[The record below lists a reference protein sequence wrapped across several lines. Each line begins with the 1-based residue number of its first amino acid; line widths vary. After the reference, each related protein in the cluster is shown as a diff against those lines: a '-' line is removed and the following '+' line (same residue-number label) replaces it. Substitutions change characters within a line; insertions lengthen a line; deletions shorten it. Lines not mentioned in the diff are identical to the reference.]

1 MMWKLLCLVGNLVS
15 PLLNGLDEVLDDGSL
30 GNLSDCGKA
39 IGGSLGET
47 KTSSWN
53 SGSSSGNRVGNVG
66 RSSGVVS
73 GESDGRL
80 GESDLGGSWEGSSI
94 GSWDS
99 RGGSIGSWGSSI
111 GSWASSIGSWG
122 SSVSTSKGTGV
133 SSAVSSISRNGN
145 SLREGGGH
153 TGGEKDK

>member
-1 MMWKLLCLVGNLVS
+1 MWKLLCLVGNLVS

-30 GNLSDCGKA
+30 GNLSDWGKA

-47 KTSSWN
+47 KTSRWDRGSC
-53 SGSSSGNRVGNVG
+53 SGDGVVNAG

-80 GESDLGGSWEGSSI
+80 GESDLGGSREGSSI

-99 RGGSIGSWGSSI
+99 RGCSWGSSI
-111 GSWASSIGSWG
+111 G
-122 SSVSTSKGTGV
+122 
-133 SSAVSSISRNGN
+133 R
-145 SLREGGGH
+145 
-153 TGGEKDK
+153 

>member
-1 MMWKLLCLVGNLVS
+1 MGLMLCKLLCLVGNLVS

-47 KTSSWN
+47 KTSSRDRGSR
-53 SGSSSGNRVGNVG
+53 SGDGVVNAG

-73 GESDGRL
+73 GESNGRL

-99 RGGSIGSWGSSI
+99 RGSWGS
-111 GSWASSIGSWG
+111 GIGSWG
-122 SSVSTSKGTGV
+122 SSVSSSKGTGV
-133 SSAVSSISRNGN
+133 SSAVLKTSSISLDGN
-145 SLREGGGH
+145 SLREGSGH
-153 TGGEKDK
+153 TGRENDLKK